1 MRRPALILVGV
12 LAWLVAS
19 TALLVSIGPS
29 ASAQTSGPT
38 PPYAINSVGVVGC
51 SNTSQHLTGYR
62 AQSSLDQMNAQPLG
76 GLSFDIWGN
85 PLAGKYGAA
94 WAKYDGSRPAA
105 GYAAAWVMPCV
116 NDADGLDTETLLTHV
131 VEQIRLRDPAIPIYV
146 SPINDYPPG
155 HVCGRIGARGVD
167 VGRAAVEWGIA
178 HLGVQYGPVTGL
190 PTIDLVSPDL
200 CHLTASGISHVG
212 AQLVAWFDNGGW
224 QTPPPPKP
232 DRPPLPPL
240 TPSDLPGPLGVV
252 GCANTVQH
260 VEGYSTV
267 SGLDKFWSVPMVD
280 YESGVITSW
289 GAGGT
294 VPWQPFETKVAAS
307 PPTAVWL
314 QICLKGNDV
323 SPLSMSIEQQVDLT
337 HTIERLNGLLPGTPV
352 IVSPLNGFADGG
364 CTQTGAFGQPNT
376 VALADWAAAENLAS
390 RGPNTGPMPNSMLGT
405 DKCSLN
411 DAGELFVGAQLAA
424 FFDGDQPPPPS
435 DTTPPSV
442 SITAP
447 TAGATVS
454 GTTTVSMTASDNVAV
469 ASVQVKVDGATVAT
483 DTTAPYSHA
492 WNTTTVTNG
501 SHTLTAVATDTAG
514 NTATSTAVTVTVT
527 NTVPT
532 GQFTAAPNPATTGQ
546 AITFTDTHTGN
557 HRRTITYGD
566 GTQASA
572 KSKTFTKTY
581 TTAGTYTATLE
592 TISVTTGARVTL
604 TLTITITG
612 I

>member
-1 MRRPALILVGV
+1 MAALSLGSIL
-12 LAWLVAS
+12 S
-19 TALLVSIGPS
+19 TALLVLIAPPV
-29 ASAQTSGPT
+29 SAQTGDPT
-38 PPYAINSVGVVGC
+38 PPFPINAVGVVGC
-51 SNTSQHLTGYR
+51 SNTSQHLSGYR
-62 AQSSLDQMNAQPLG
+62 AQSSLDQVNAQPLG

-105 GYAAAWVMPCV
+105 GYMAAWVMLCID
-116 NDADGLDTETLLTHV
+116 DADGFDTETLLTEV

-146 SPINDYPPG
+146 SPINGYPPG
-155 HVCGRIGARGVD
+155 HVCGRVGARGVD
-167 VGRAAVEWGIA
+167 VGRAAVEWGIE
-178 HLGVQYGPVTGL
+178 HLGVQYGPVTGV
-190 PTIDLVSPDL
+190 PTIDLVAADL
-200 CHLTASGISHVG
+200 CHLSPSGITHVG

-240 TPSDLPGPLGVV
+240 SPSDLAGPLGVV
-252 GCANTVQH
+252 GCSNTVQH
-260 VEGYSTV
+260 VEGYSAV
-267 SGLDKFWSVPMVD
+267 SALDKFWSVPVID
-280 YESGVITSW
+280 YEGGVITSW

-294 VPWQPFETKVAAS
+294 SQWQPFEAKVAAS

-323 SPLSMSIEQQVDLT
+323 SPLPMSLEQQVDLT
-337 HTIERLNGLLPGTPV
+337 YSIERLNGLLPGSPV

-364 CTQTGAFGQPNT
+364 CLQTGVFGQPNT
-376 VALADWAAAENLAS
+376 VALADWAVAENLAV
-390 RGPNTGPMPNSMLGT
+390 RGPKTGPLPLNMLAT
-405 DKCSLN
+405 DKCGLN
-411 DAGELFVGAQLAA
+411 DAGKLFVGAQLVD

-435 DTTPPSV
+435 DTVPPSV
-442 SITAP
+442 SVTAP
-447 TAGATVS
+447 VSGATVS

-469 ASVQVKVDGATVAT
+469 ASVQVKVDGTTVAT
-483 DTTAPYSHA
+483 DTTTPYTHA

-501 SHTLTAVATDTAG
+501 SHTVTAVATDTSG
-514 NTATSTAVTVTVT
+514 NTATSTAVTVTVS

-532 GQFTAAPNPATTGQ
+532 GQFTASPNPATTGQ
-546 AITFTDTHTGN
+546 LITFTDTHPGN

-581 TTAGTYTATLE
+581 TTAGTYTATLQ
-592 TISVTTGARVTL
+592 TVSVTTGLRVTL
-604 TLTITITG
+604 TLTVTITG
-612 I
+612 T